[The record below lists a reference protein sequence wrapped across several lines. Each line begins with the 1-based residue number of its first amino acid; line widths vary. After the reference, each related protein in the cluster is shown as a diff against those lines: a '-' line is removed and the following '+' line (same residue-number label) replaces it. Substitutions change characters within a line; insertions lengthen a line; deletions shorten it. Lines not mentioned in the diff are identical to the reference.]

1 MEKKKKKKSRTWFQT
16 VVWCCIDQE
25 TKKKKKCK
33 RIKIKPDPNESRLSD
48 RSFLL
53 ACMLVCFCA
62 LKSSRF
68 TGFLHNFFRDTA
80 INVQLSIFIGDWQLL
95 SNYSLTNHKAL
106 GRLVKLGVSPH
117 TKAVCVS
124 RQTHR
129 LLCIFTTFRL
139 VSLHLTFLPNPKP
152 RKTRPTLSMH

>member
-1 MEKKKKKKSRTWFQT
+1 MEKKKKSRTWFQT

-25 TKKKKKCK
+25 TNKQKKKSRK
-33 RIKIKPDPNESRLSD
+33 RIKIKPDPNESQLSD